1 MINLTGHTF
10 PCGRYLLSTSEVAM
24 YARRLKCKS
33 RKWDLLLQQSKFF
46 VSSNYRDQAG
56 SSYSS
61 FTTSTGACTPQVSLI
76 RRYVL
81 DSPLSRDVTPISRLI
96 RLQGRTNAN
105 WSSRQLRCFS
115 SEGDG
120 SKASNDEHIP
130 VKDGA
135 HFDKG
140 KVRREK
146 VKENVKHC
154 DAHARLGEQE
164 QKEWLNNEILAI
176 ESKKK
181 ESPFLSRRERFKNEF
196 LRRVVPWEKITVSW
210 ETFPYFIHE
219 HTKKLLAECASS
231 HLKHKKF
238 TTAYGSRL
246 TSSSARILLQSV
258 PGTELYRERVVRA
271 LARDMQV
278 PLLVLDSSVLAP
290 YNFGEDCSSESES
303 DGDNL
308 ESGEECTSES
318 EVEDENDGSNEEEW
332 TSSGEAKSE
341 GSDDDDVQVSAE
353 ALKKLVPYNL
363 EDFEKSVSGVS
374 ESSSEASKSENVET
388 SDRPERPLKKGDRVK
403 YVGPSV
409 HIEADNRPLT
419 SGQRGKIYEVNE
431 DRVAVILDINESKE
445 GEGEKEGEEEKEGN
459 AAEKARKTSV
469 YWINVKDVEHDLD
482 TEAEECYIA
491 MEALC
496 EVLQSRQPIIV
507 YFPDSS
513 LWLSKAVSK
522 SNRKEFVRKVH
533 EMLDRLSGPVVLICG
548 QNKVETGAKEKDK
561 FTMILPSL
569 GRLAKLPLPLKQLT
583 EGLRS
588 TKRSADY
595 EIYKLFTNVM
605 SIFPPKEDDQVR
617 IFNKQ
622 VEEDRRIVISRSNL
636 NELNKVL
643 EEHDLYCMDLLHV
656 NTDGVVLTKKKA
668 EKVVGW
674 AKNHC
679 LSLSLVPSIKAERL
693 CVPRES
699 LEIAISRLKEQETL
713 TKKPS
718 QNLKNLAKDEY
729 ETNFVSAVVPPGE
742 IGVKFDDVGALE
754 EVKKALNE
762 LVILPM
768 RRPELFSRGNLLR
781 PCKGILL
788 FGPPGT
794 GKTLMAKALA
804 TEAGANFISI
814 TGSTLTSKWFGDAE
828 KLTKALFSF
837 ASKLAPVIIFVD
849 EVDSLLGARGGA
861 FEHEATRRM
870 RNEFM
875 AAWDGLR
882 TKDSQRILILGATN
896 RPFDLD
902 DAVIRRLP
910 RRIYVDLPDAE
921 NRVKIL
927 RIFLAQENL
936 EPEFHF
942 EKLAVATEGYSGSDL
957 KNLCIAAA
965 YRPVQELLEEEKK
978 GDSNDV
984 VPVLRPLNLD
994 DFIQSKAK
1002 VGASVAYDAT
1012 SQNELRKWNE
1022 QYGEGGSR
1030 RKSPFGF

>member
-81 DSPLSRDVTPISRLI
+81 DSPSSRDVTPISRLI

-181 ESPFLSRRERFKNEF
+181 ESPFLTRRERFKNEF

-374 ESSSEASKSENVET
+374 ESSSAASKSENVET
-388 SDRPERPLKKGDRVK
+388 SDRPERPLKKGSGGDDSIVEGWIMGICRALLFHCGCVHFGTEVVLGGGFAGCCVGVHSSVFLVVLDGFSITILSGDRVK

-409 HIEADNRPLT
+409 HIEADNRVILGKIPTSDGPTNAFTIISGRPLT
-419 SGQRGKIYEVNE
+419 SGQRGEIYEVNE
-431 DRVAVILDINESKE
+431 DRVAVILDINESRE
-445 GEGEKEGEEEKEGN
+445 GEGEKDEN

-496 EVLQSRQPIIV
+496 EVLQSRKPIIV

-533 EMLDRLSGPVVLICG
+533 EMLDQLSGPVVLICG

-561 FTMILPSL
+561 FS
-569 GRLAKLPLPLKQLT
+569 GGGGGGAVWWWS
-583 EGLRS
+583 GNGGCGGGS
-588 TKRSADY
+588 GGGGDASCGGGGGGDASCGGGGGGDA
-595 EIYKLFTNVM
+595 
-605 SIFPPKEDDQVR
+605 SCGGGGGDA
-617 IFNKQ
+617 
-622 VEEDRRIVISRSNL
+622 S
-636 NELNKVL
+636 
-643 EEHDLYCMDLLHV
+643 
-656 NTDGVVLTKKKA
+656 GVA
-668 EKVVGW
+668 VGW
-674 AKNHC
+674 
-679 LSLSLVPSIKAERL
+679 
-693 CVPRES
+693 
-699 LEIAISRLKEQETL
+699 
-713 TKKPS
+713 
-718 QNLKNLAKDEY
+718 
-729 ETNFVSAVVPPGE
+729 
-742 IGVKFDDVGALE
+742 
-754 EVKKALNE
+754 
-762 LVILPM
+762 
-768 RRPELFSRGNLLR
+768 
-781 PCKGILL
+781 
-788 FGPPGT
+788 
-794 GKTLMAKALA
+794 
-804 TEAGANFISI
+804 
-814 TGSTLTSKWFGDAE
+814 
-828 KLTKALFSF
+828 
-837 ASKLAPVIIFVD
+837 
-849 EVDSLLGARGGA
+849 
-861 FEHEATRRM
+861 
-870 RNEFM
+870 
-875 AAWDGLR
+875 
-882 TKDSQRILILGATN
+882 
-896 RPFDLD
+896 
-902 DAVIRRLP
+902 
-910 RRIYVDLPDAE
+910 
-921 NRVKIL
+921 
-927 RIFLAQENL
+927 
-936 EPEFHF
+936 
-942 EKLAVATEGYSGSDL
+942 
-957 KNLCIAAA
+957 
-965 YRPVQELLEEEKK
+965 
-978 GDSNDV
+978 
-984 VPVLRPLNLD
+984 
-994 DFIQSKAK
+994 
-1002 VGASVAYDAT
+1002 
-1012 SQNELRKWNE
+1012 
-1022 QYGEGGSR
+1022 
-1030 RKSPFGF
+1030 

>member
-33 RKWDLLLQQSKFF
+33 RKWDLLLQQYKFF

-81 DSPLSRDVTPISRLI
+81 DSPLSRDVTPIGILI

-154 DAHARLGEQE
+154 DAHAQLGEQE

-181 ESPFLSRRERFKNEF
+181 ESPFLTRRERFKNEF

-388 SDRPERPLKKGDRVK
+388 SDRPERPLKKGSGGDDSNVEGWIMGICRVILGK
-403 YVGPSV
+403 IPTSDGPTNAFTIISG
-409 HIEADNRPLT
+409 RPLT
-419 SGQRGKIYEVNE
+419 RGQRGEIYEMNE
-431 DRVAVILDINESKE
+431 DRVAVILDINESRE
-445 GEGEKEGEEEKEGN
+445 GEGEKDEN
-459 AAEKARKTSV
+459 AAEKA
-469 YWINVKDVEHDLD
+469 IKDVEHDLD

-533 EMLDRLSGPVVLICG
+533 EMLDQLSGPVVLICG

-561 FTMILPSL
+561 F
-569 GRLAKLPLPLKQLT
+569 GR
-583 EGLRS
+583 
-588 TKRSADY
+588 
-595 EIYKLFTNVM
+595 
-605 SIFPPKEDDQVR
+605 
-617 IFNKQ
+617 
-622 VEEDRRIVISRSNL
+622 
-636 NELNKVL
+636 
-643 EEHDLYCMDLLHV
+643 
-656 NTDGVVLTKKKA
+656 VV
-668 EKVVGW
+668 VV
-674 AKNHC
+674 
-679 LSLSLVPSIKAERL
+679 V
-693 CVPRES
+693 
-699 LEIAISRLKEQETL
+699 
-713 TKKPS
+713 
-718 QNLKNLAKDEY
+718 
-729 ETNFVSAVVPPGE
+729 
-742 IGVKFDDVGALE
+742 
-754 EVKKALNE
+754 
-762 LVILPM
+762 
-768 RRPELFSRGNLLR
+768 
-781 PCKGILL
+781 
-788 FGPPGT
+788 
-794 GKTLMAKALA
+794 
-804 TEAGANFISI
+804 
-814 TGSTLTSKWFGDAE
+814 
-828 KLTKALFSF
+828 
-837 ASKLAPVIIFVD
+837 
-849 EVDSLLGARGGA
+849 
-861 FEHEATRRM
+861 
-870 RNEFM
+870 
-875 AAWDGLR
+875 
-882 TKDSQRILILGATN
+882 
-896 RPFDLD
+896 
-902 DAVIRRLP
+902 
-910 RRIYVDLPDAE
+910 
-921 NRVKIL
+921 
-927 RIFLAQENL
+927 
-936 EPEFHF
+936 
-942 EKLAVATEGYSGSDL
+942 
-957 KNLCIAAA
+957 
-965 YRPVQELLEEEKK
+965 
-978 GDSNDV
+978 
-984 VPVLRPLNLD
+984 
-994 DFIQSKAK
+994 
-1002 VGASVAYDAT
+1002 
-1012 SQNELRKWNE
+1012 E
-1022 QYGEGGSR
+1022 QYGGGVVMGVVVVVEMLVVVVVVVEALEGMLVVVVVGMLVEW
-1030 RKSPFGF
+1030 